1 VVIKVA
7 IFLDDKN
14 YRMIDDEE
22 IIDELGDDDAVIGDE
37 EEEEGLGGDGLPKV
51 PGEGLEEEGDLL

>member
-1 VVIKVA
+1 
-7 IFLDDKN
+7 
-14 YRMIDDEE
+14 MIDEE
-22 IIDELGDDDAVIGDE
+22 ILDGLGDDDTVIGDD

>member
-1 VVIKVA
+1 MVLKVA

-14 YRMIDDEE
+14 YRMIDEE
-22 IIDELGDDDAVIGDE
+22 ILDGLGDDDTVIGDD